1 MKQYLLS
8 QLTAA
13 FARLGLPTDIVPGF
27 ETPRQKEHGDVTTTV
42 ALALAKRL
50 HRNPRDLAR
59 QIVDTLEV
67 DPRLVRRVEC
77 AGAGFINFSFTELFY
92 QEQLKGILGTGGTF
106 GRSSVGAGRR
116 VQVEFVSANP
126 TGPLTVGH
134 GRGAVFGDSIARLM
148 EWTGHVVEREY
159 YFNNAG
165 RQMRIL
171 GDSVRLRYLELLGD
185 QVTFPEEYYQGEYIK
200 DIARHLVEEH
210 GGDLRNVPATGIF
223 KERAEEE
230 IFGDIKRTLGCL
242 GIEFT
247 TFFNENSLYESGKID
262 LVVRDLRERGLVY
275 EQDGAVWLK
284 TSQLGGEKDKVI
296 IKNTGEPTYR
306 LPDIAYHREKYARG
320 FDLMIDVFGA
330 DHVAT
335 YPDVLAAL
343 KALDY
348 DVAKTKVLIHQF
360 VTILQQG
367 EVVKMSTRK
376 ANFITL
382 DELIEDVGADVV
394 RWFFLMRTVTSH
406 LNFDLDLARKQSIDN
421 PVYYVQYAHARI
433 SSIFSK
439 AKSLEK
445 EEEPHSFDFSLL
457 STPAELD
464 LMKSLLQLPDAVEMC
479 AATFEPHRLTE
490 YLYDLAGV
498 FHRFYHVC
506 DVLTEDKA
514 LTQARLA
521 LCRATKIVLQ
531 NGLTMLGISAPDAM
545 HRISSEEAME

>member
-445 EEEPHSFDFSLL
+445 EEDPHSFDFSLL